1 MTATR
6 IVTITPAILVTV
18 GTFEIFDIKNDDSY
32 ENGAS
37 ETSKTRTV
45 TSIVTWT
52 PTIPVT
58 VDTFESLGLAA
69 RGPYHGVGG

>member
-6 IVTITPAILVTV
+6 IVTITPAILVIV
-18 GTFEIFDIKNDDSY
+18 GTFEIFDIK
-32 ENGAS
+32 
-37 ETSKTRTV
+37 KTRV
-45 TSIVTWT
+45 VTWT

-69 RGPYHGVGG
+69 KGPYHGGVGGGAVDTGHDTIYRV